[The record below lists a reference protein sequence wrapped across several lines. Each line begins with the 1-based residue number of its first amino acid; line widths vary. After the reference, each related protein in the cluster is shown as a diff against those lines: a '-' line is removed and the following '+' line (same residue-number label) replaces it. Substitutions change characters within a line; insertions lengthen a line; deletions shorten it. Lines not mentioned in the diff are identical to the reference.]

1 MQDTL
6 MQQVA
11 TLNLTSILDQLP
23 DLSVGDRLMIERAY
37 HKAEAAHKGQFR
49 KSGEP
54 YFTHCVA
61 VALILAEMKLDAE
74 AISSGLMHDLAED
87 TTITI
92 DEIRNEFGKQ
102 VAMIVDG
109 VSKLKNL
116 PIKVDNHKK
125 GKAADKELEYFRKML
140 LAMGDDVRVV
150 LVKLADRLHNMRT
163 LHFMTAEKQ
172 QQKAQET
179 LDIFAPLANRLG
191 IWQIKWELEDLSFR
205 YLMPERYKTIAKE
218 LDEGR
223 TEREAYVNGVITT
236 LRETLESHGI
246 SKVTISGRPKH
257 IYSIFKKMDKKNVP
271 MSQVHDVRA
280 VRVIV
285 DDVIQCYQILG
296 IVHSL
301 WRPIP
306 GEFDDYIAAP
316 KDNFYRSLHTAVRD
330 NQGKTVEVQI
340 RTWEMHEDAE
350 YGIAAHWRYKE
361 GNKRKRDE
369 AFENRLS
376 YLRRLMEFGPDA
388 TDAADF
394 VDTMKTELFQDRVYV
409 FTPKGD
415 IVDLPLGAT
424 PIDFAYYIHTDVG
437 HRCRGAKVQG
447 RLVSL
452 NYHLQTGEQIEILT
466 SKRGGPSLDWLNSD
480 LGYVHTARAR
490 DKIKAWFRRQDREK
504 HITSGREVLEHE
516 LKRLGLE
523 HMSFEAASQLFS
535 YEKLEDFLAAVGAGD
550 INGSQIA
557 TKILEM
563 ERQENQKN
571 LVEHLL
577 EEPRSVPSQVQVET
591 NGINIDGLG
600 GMLVTLA
607 QCCNPLHGDPIIGYI
622 TRGRGVTVH
631 RRDCTNMKSHSEPER
646 LVDVSW
652 GTAPIEERYTVPI
665 EIVAYDRDGLLRD
678 ISTVV
683 ADEKVNMTKVA
694 VSTRQNM
701 AVIQLMME
709 IVNFQ
714 QLTRILNKMEHIQ
727 NVIEARRRKM
737 T

>member
-1 MQDTL
+1 
-6 MQQVA
+6 MQQIA
-11 TLNLTSILDQLP
+11 GLNIESILDLLP
-23 DLSVGDRLMIERAY
+23 DLSVNDRLLIERAFR
-37 HKAEAAHKGQFR
+37 KAETAHGGQFR

-61 VALILAEMKLDAE
+61 VAHILAEMKLDAE
-74 AISSGLMHDLAED
+74 AIAAALLHDVVED
-87 TTITI
+87 TNITV
-92 DEIRNEFGKQ
+92 DEIRNEFGKNI
-102 VAMIVDG
+102 AHIVDG

-116 PIKVDNHKK
+116 PIKVDTNKK

-140 LAMGDDVRVV
+140 LAMNDDVRVV

-163 LHFMTAEKQ
+163 LHYMSPDKQ

-205 YLMPERYKTIAKE
+205 YLLPEKYKAIASAV
-218 LDEGR
+218 DER
-223 TEREAYVNGVITT
+223 RADREAYVNNVIKT
-236 LRETLESHGI
+236 LREKLIAHGLT
-246 SKVTISGRPKH
+246 KVIISGRPKH
-257 IYSIFKKMDKKNVP
+257 MYSIYKKMDRKDVP
-271 MSQVHDVRA
+271 IDQIYDVRA

-285 DDVIQCYQILG
+285 DDINQCYQVLG

-301 WRPIP
+301 WRPVS

-330 NQGKTVEVQI
+330 SQGKTLEVQI

-361 GNKRKRDE
+361 GNKKNRDE

-376 YLRRLMEFGPDA
+376 YLRRLMEFGPEA
-388 TDAADF
+388 KDAADF
-394 VDTMKTELFQDRVYV
+394 VDTMKNELFQDRVYI

-447 RLVSL
+447 RLVNL
-452 NYHLQTGEQIEILT
+452 NYTLRTGEQIEILT
-466 SKRGGPSLDWLNSD
+466 SKRGGPSLDWLNTD
-480 LGYVHTARAR
+480 LGYVQTARAR
-490 DKIKAWFRRQDREK
+490 DKIKAWFRKQDREK
-504 HITSGREVLEHE
+504 HIASGRELLEHE
-516 LKRLGLE
+516 LKRLGVE
-523 HMSFEAASQLFS
+523 HTSFENVAQIFG
-535 YEKLEDFLAAVGAGD
+535 YDKLEDFLVAVGAGD
-550 INGSQIA
+550 INGPQIA
-557 TKILEM
+557 TKILEA
-563 ERQENQKN
+563 ERRDQQKS
-571 LVEHLL
+571 LVEEMLDS
-577 EEPRSVPSQVQVET
+577 PQPVPSQIQIET
-591 NGINIDGLG
+591 NGININGLG
-600 GMLVTLA
+600 GMLVTLG
-607 QCCNPLHGDPIIGYI
+607 QCCSPMPGDPIIGYV

-631 RRDCTNMKSHSEPER
+631 RADCRNMQSHNEPER

-652 GTAPIEERYTVPI
+652 GLMPTEERYTVPV

-678 ISTVV
+678 ISTIV

-694 VSTRQNM
+694 VTTRQNV
-701 AVIQLMME
+701 AVVQLTME
-709 IVNFQ
+709 ISNFH

-737 T
+737 A

>member
-1 MQDTL
+1 

-11 TLNLTSILDQLP
+11 GLNLQSILDHLQ
-23 DLSVGDRLMIERAY
+23 DLSVIDRMMIEKAY
-37 HKAEAAHKGQFR
+37 QKAESAHAGQIR

-54 YFTHCVA
+54 YFSHCVA
-61 VALILAEMKLDAE
+61 VAHILAEMKLDAE
-74 AISSGLMHDLAED
+74 AIAAALMHDLVED
-87 TTITI
+87 TNISV
-92 DEIRNEFGKQ
+92 EELRNEFGKN
-102 VAMIVDG
+102 VAQIVDG

-116 PIKVDNHKK
+116 PIKVDANKK
-125 GKAADKELEYFRKML
+125 GKVADKELEYVRKML
-140 LAMGDDVRVV
+140 LAMNDDVRVV

-163 LHFMTAEKQ
+163 LHYMSPEKQ

-205 YLMPERYKTIAKE
+205 YLMPEKFKAIAAAV
-218 LDEGR
+218 DDR
-223 TEREAYVNGVITT
+223 RVDREAYINNVTKKLREKLAVQGLTKVVIT
-236 LRETLESHGI
+236 
-246 SKVTISGRPKH
+246 GRPKH
-257 IYSIFKKMDKKNVP
+257 MYSIYKKMDRKDV
-271 MSQVHDVRA
+271 SIDQIYDVRA

-285 DDVIQCYQILG
+285 DDIPQCYQALG
-296 IVHSL
+296 IVHSM

-330 NQGKTVEVQI
+330 NQGKTLEVQI

-361 GNKRKRDE
+361 GNKKNRDE

-376 YLRRLMEFGPDA
+376 YLRRLMEFGPEA
-388 TDAADF
+388 KDAADF
-394 VDTMKTELFQDRVYV
+394 VDTMKNELFQDRVYI

-452 NYHLQTGEQIEILT
+452 NYILRTGEQIEILT
-466 SKRGGPSLDWLNSD
+466 SKRGGPSLDWLNPD
-480 LGYVHTARAR
+480 LGYVQTARAK
-490 DKIKAWFRRQDREK
+490 DKIRAWFRRQDREK
-504 HITSGREVLEHE
+504 HIASGRELLEHE
-516 LKRLGLE
+516 LKRLGVE
-523 HMSFEAASQLFS
+523 HTSFENVAQMFG
-535 YEKLEDFLAAVGAGD
+535 YEKLDDFLAAVGAGD
-550 INGSQIA
+550 INGPQIS
-557 TKILEM
+557 TRILET
-563 ERQENQKN
+563 ERREQQKS
-571 LVEHLL
+571 LVEEML
-577 EEPRSVPSQVQVET
+577 EAQQPVPSQIQVET
-591 NGINIDGLG
+591 NGINISGLG
-600 GMLVTLA
+600 GMLVTIG
-607 QCCNPLHGDPIIGYI
+607 QCCSPMPGDPIVGYI

-631 RRDCTNMKSHSEPER
+631 RADCRNMQAHNEPER

-652 GTAPIEERYTVPI
+652 GLMPAEERYAVPI

-678 ISTVV
+678 ISTIV

-694 VSTRQNM
+694 VSTRQNV
-701 AVIQLMME
+701 AIVQLTME
-709 IVNFQ
+709 IANFH

-737 T
+737 S